1 MKSEIPANLF
11 LGQDYLERIR
21 VLTMA
26 DLNDPRRKGATLKG
40 LYNCSASPAGLRN
53 RFPNRLGRE
62 YRRMNRTILAFLRP
76 TRIRSQLLAL
86 GPLIQ
91 ACRVPSVEYFATDR
105 SDILTNQ
112 SRPFPIR

>member
-1 MKSEIPANLF
+1 
-11 LGQDYLERIR
+11 
-21 VLTMA
+21 
-26 DLNDPRRKGATLKG
+26 
-40 LYNCSASPAGLRN
+40 
-53 RFPNRLGRE
+53 
-62 YRRMNRTILAFLRP
+62 MNRTILAFLRP

-91 ACRVPSVEYFATDR
+91 ACRVPSVEYFPTDR